1 MKLDKESFRVLIATL
16 AKSRRSRRGTMPSQD
31 STQAQLERVRALLR
45 EYGITDRSQAV
56 MVANACGEY
65 DAADVL
71 AAQPMRDGDDESA

>member
-1 MKLDKESFRVLIATL
+1 MKLDPEPLRALLATMY
-16 AKSRRSRRGTMPSQD
+16 SRRGAMPSQD

-45 EYGITDRSQAV
+45 EYGITDRCQAV

-71 AAQPMRDGDDESA
+71 AAQPMRDGDDEPA

>member
-1 MKLDKESFRVLIATL
+1 MKLDPEPLRALL
-16 AKSRRSRRGTMPSQD
+16 ASLRSRRGALPSQD

-45 EYGITDRSQAV
+45 EYGVTDQRQAV

-71 AAQPMRDGDDESA
+71 AAQPMKEDEQ

>member
-1 MKLDKESFRVLIATL
+1 
-16 AKSRRSRRGTMPSQD
+16 MPSQD

-45 EYGITDRSQAV
+45 EYRITDRRQAV

-71 AAQPMRDGDDESA
+71 AAQPLREDE